1 MYNAMIIE
9 NIWDNRILWK
19 LKLHKNLFVVFKGSD
34 THKGYPCSTKL
45 DGEYKMCILWKKLFN
60 IYFLIAIML
69 NSYEEQCRLFS
80 TYRSDEYQ

>member
-1 MYNAMIIE
+1 MFSESFRWGRSQNGIFKANSMYNAMITE

-45 DGEYKMCILWKKLFN
+45 DGEYKMCILRHGRNYLTF
-60 IYFLIAIML
+60 IF
-69 NSYEEQCRLFS
+69 
-80 TYRSDEYQ
+80 